1 MARMYP
7 PQPLERVLSSA
18 EQRLFDLF
26 RTELPKTYTV
36 LHSVKWLS
44 RKPHRDFDGETD
56 FLILHPDYG
65 GLIVEVKGGE
75 IIREP
80 LSTAWYSRDRHG
92 TLHQIRNPF
101 DQAKNAMY
109 DLQSLLRQARPE
121 LQMADA
127 LKRAV
132 AFPDISLS
140 NRDLGPDAP
149 RWLILDHTDLDSLE
163 HSLLRAWRPSTNA
176 AIGAD
181 GVAAIVQLLSPA
193 IELRRPGLGASIREE
208 QEIFLQLTSDQMRLL
223 DFVASHR
230 RVAIRGVAGSGKSL
244 LALEVVRRLASQGYR
259 VLYTCFNQALAG
271 WARQELASQ
280 LHGDMSGV
288 TVAHYHA
295 LAEDFAHRAGI
306 RLPSESE
313 KERIASSYY
322 NDMLPQF
329 LTDAVAIL
337 PDRFD
342 AIIVDEGQ
350 DFADIWWL
358 SLESLLDDPDDSVF
372 YLFYDPDQTVYTGRS
387 TAGLPIPEPHFQL
400 NDNCRSTRV
409 IHDLAFQYSAHA
421 GLSRCRGP
429 EGRPAEVIAAAAGSE
444 VDALRRVVHRLARDE
459 GVGLDQIVVL
469 TPRAQHRSA
478 LPDGARLGNVRLT
491 WGEPGPNELRATSI
505 ARFKGL
511 ESDVVILM
519 ELDQAYYETR
529 TALIHVALTRARHH
543 VVIIGDLPEP

>member
-1 MARMYP
+1 MP
-7 PQPLERVLSSA
+7 SSA

-26 RTELPKTYTV
+26 RTELPKPYTV

-44 RKPHRDFDGETD
+44 RKPHRDYDGEAD
-56 FLILHPDYG
+56 FLVLHPEYG
-65 GLIVEVKGGE
+65 GLVVEVKGGE

-92 TLHQIRNPF
+92 TLHLIKNPF
-101 DQAKNAMY
+101 DQAKGAMY
-109 DLQSLLRQARPE
+109 DLQAILRQARPE
-121 LQMADA
+121 LHMADA

-132 AFPDISLS
+132 AFPDVTLG

-149 RWLILDHTDLDSLE
+149 RWLILDHADLESLE
-163 HSLLRAWRPSTNA
+163 HSLLRAWRPSTSA
-176 AIGAD
+176 AIGAG

-208 QEIFLQLTSDQMRLL
+208 QDVFLQLTSEQMRLL

-271 WARQELASQ
+271 WARRELEEQ
-280 LHGDMSGV
+280 LLGDMSGV

-295 LAEDFAHRAGI
+295 LAEDFAQRAGI
-306 RLPSESE
+306 RLPAESE

-329 LTDAVAIL
+329 LSDATYML

-350 DFADIWWL
+350 DFADIWWV
-358 SLESLLDDPDDSVF
+358 SLESLLDDPVDGIF

-400 NDNCRSTRV
+400 SDNCRSTRA
-409 IHDLAFQYSAHA
+409 IHDLAFRYIARPGS
-421 GLSRCRGP
+421 SRCRGP
-429 EGRPAEVIAAAAGSE
+429 QGRAADVIAAPAGSE
-444 VDALRRVVHRLARDE
+444 VDALRRVVHQLTQEE
-459 GVGLDQIVVL
+459 GVGLDQIIVL
-469 TPRAQHRSA
+469 TPRAQHRSV
-478 LPDGARLGNVRLT
+478 LPEGARLGNVQLT
-491 WGEPGPNELRATSI
+491 WGEAGPNQLRATSI
-505 ARFKGL
+505 ARYKGL

-519 ELDQAYYETR
+519 ELDRAYHETR

-543 VVIIGDLPEP
+543 VVVIGELPEP